1 MHCLLRAAAAAVI
14 AALVFATGAV
24 AALPAAAAWPAHE
37 TGAGHGGLGHGADGY
52 PSRLWAQNDA
62 APAPEAPPPPED
74 AAPASEDADPL
85 ALWDDDGNEH
95 ITCGEARR
103 HGIAPVTSEH
113 PAYPHM
119 RDSDGDGVVCE

>member
-1 MHCLLRAAAAAVI
+1 MHCLLRAAAVI
-14 AALVFATGAV
+14 AALVFATGAA

-37 TGAGHGGLGHGADGY
+37 TGAGHGGPGHGPDRY

-74 AAPASEDADPL
+74 ADPL
-85 ALWDDDGNEH
+85 ALWDDDGNER